1 MIRVGVLYGGR
12 SGEHEVSRCSA
23 ASVVEALD
31 PGRYEAVAIGI
42 DHDGRWY
49 VQERPEI
56 VSDRDFGKVLSLKKR
71 GKWLVNH
78 FEQGGKLHLYNI
90 EEPGEAVIV
99 DVVFPVL
106 HGSFGED
113 GTVQGLLE
121 LAMVPYVGADVI
133 GSAVGMDKDVSKRLL
148 VQAGIP
154 VVPWR
159 LIRIEEWERGR
170 DAIIAELPGRLGL
183 PLFVKPACTGS
194 SVGVVKVKSRDELRA
209 AVDQA
214 FRYDLKVIAEMA
226 VDCREIECSVLGT
239 EEPEASLVLG
249 EIISA
254 HEFYS
259 YEAKYIDPKGARL
272 IIPADLDVRLLS
284 SMRKA
289 AVDGYRA
296 LCCGG
301 MARVDFF
308 LEKNSERFYLNEINT
323 IPGFT
328 SISMYPKLWDAS
340 GTAYTRLIDRL
351 IRLAFDRHA
360 RKASLATE
368 PPKIG

>member
-23 ASVVEALD
+23 ASVVAALD
-31 PGRYEAVAIGI
+31 PKRYEAVAIGI

-49 VQERPEI
+49 VQEKPEI
-56 VSDRDFGKVLSLKKR
+56 ISDRDFGKVLALKKH
-71 GKWLVNH
+71 GEWLVNQ
-78 FEQGGKLHLYNI
+78 FEQEGKFCLYNI
-90 EEPGEAVIV
+90 ENPGEIVRV

-113 GTVQGLLE
+113 GTMQGLLE

-133 GSAVGMDKDVSKRLL
+133 GSAVGMDKDVSRRLL

-159 LIRIEEWERGR
+159 LIHLKDWEKGR
-170 DAIIAELPGRLGL
+170 DVIAADISGRLGL

-194 SVGVVKVKSRDELRA
+194 SLGVVKVKSREEFRA
-209 AVDQA
+209 AVEQA
-214 FRYDLKVIAEMA
+214 FRYDLKVIAEKA
-226 VDCREIECSVLGT
+226 IDCREIECSVLGT
-239 EEPEASLVLG
+239 EEPQASEALG

-272 IIPADLDVRLLS
+272 VIPVNLDARLLAS
-284 SMRKA
+284 IRKT

-308 LEKNSERFYLNEINT
+308 LEKDSDTFYLNEINT

-340 GTAYTRLIDRL
+340 GIDYPKLIDLL
-351 IRLAFDRHA
+351 IRLAFDRHE
-360 RKASLATE
+360 RRASLATA
-368 PPKIG
+368 PPKIS